1 MDVVTIMLVQTS
13 ITSKCQQ
20 SDAGNQIG
28 GDEQYMTLGTE
39 KTETIDA
46 PERSG
51 PPSTGQRVLG
61 ELGRLAKEAI
71 ERAEGGLVLE
81 ALSSLVALGQ
91 VNRVAIEGLQNE
103 LTKADEVDVDTD
115 DDFRSGVYL

>member
-1 MDVVTIMLVQTS
+1 
-13 ITSKCQQ
+13 
-20 SDAGNQIG
+20 
-28 GDEQYMTLGTE
+28 MTLGTE
-39 KTETIDA
+39 KTETIDV
-46 PERSG
+46 PERCA

-91 VNRVAIEGLQNE
+91 VNRVAIEGLQSE
-103 LTKADEVDVDTD
+103 LTKADEADVDAD